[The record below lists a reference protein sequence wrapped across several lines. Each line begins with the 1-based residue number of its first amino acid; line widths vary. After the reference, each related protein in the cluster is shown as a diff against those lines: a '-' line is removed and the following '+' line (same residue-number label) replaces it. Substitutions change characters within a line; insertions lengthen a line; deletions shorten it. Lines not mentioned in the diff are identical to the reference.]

1 MSCAFSKQTLALH
14 VEGDLTPER
23 AEIASSHLIACDE
36 CRSFFE
42 QLHARQS
49 LLKSL
54 RLETVSS
61 SDCTG
66 MRRNVMSLIN
76 DRRDG
81 TGWALRIERAF
92 VLGFQ
97 RHSYAMAAVMLIC
110 LASAAALAQ
119 IRNSPLQTTPSVPV
133 FEGRDTLIRPEGYRE
148 WILVDRSQRAF
159 MNPAAYREYAKTGQ
173 FPEGT
178 LMVWEPGDA
187 RKANVSH
194 KQSLLLA
201 LVKDS
206 SRFDGGWGFFD
217 FTGIE
222 QTIATK
228 AKALP
233 DSRGC
238 RTCHRQDVT

>member
-1 MSCAFSKQTLALH
+1 MLALH
-14 VEGDLTPER
+14 VEGDLTLAR
-23 AEIASSHLIACDE
+23 AEIASSHLVACDE

-42 QLHARQS
+42 QLRARQS

-54 RLETVSS
+54 RLERVSS
-61 SDCTG
+61 SDCTS

-81 TGWALRIERAF
+81 AGWVLRIERAF

-97 RHSYAMAAVMLIC
+97 RHSYAMAAVTLIC
-110 LASAAALAQ
+110 LASAAVLAQ
-119 IRNSPLQTTPSVPV
+119 IRNSPPQSKPSAPV
-133 FEGRDTLIRPEGYRE
+133 FEGRDTLVRPEGYRD
-148 WILVDRSQRAF
+148 WILVGRSDRVF
-159 MNPAAYREYAKTGQ
+159 MNPTAYREYANTGK

-178 LMVWEPGDA
+178 LMVWEPARDA
-187 RKANVSH
+187 RKANAAH
-194 KQSLLLA
+194 KQSVLLA
-201 LVKDS
+201 SVKDS

-217 FTGIE
+217 FTGLE
-222 QTIATK
+222 QTVAAK

-233 DSRGC
+233 ESGGC